1 MNDIRYAQSPLL
13 DMKTPVWRSRFI
25 MAGLALVFLG
35 LVGRAI
41 HVQVLSKEFLQ
52 QKGEVHLVTTM
63 SLPATRGRILDRN
76 GQILASSIVTVSVA
90 VRPRQVREEDGV
102 KRAQL
107 AKILDVPQAEL
118 DRKLDDVSKNFVW
131 LKRYLDASVAAEV
144 AALKMKGLEVQRDF
158 FRKYPEGA
166 AAAHVVGF
174 AGDSNVGLEGAE
186 RLYEKE
192 LAGRP
197 GSRRVI
203 RDQLGHVIEVVGEEE
218 PPVDGQDVY
227 LSIDARIQAY
237 AYRKLRDAVMQH
249 KARAGSVVALDALTG
264 EIIAMVNY
272 PSYEP
277 EEWPN
282 REKWKKA
289 GQERFRNMALAEAFE
304 PGSSMKPVTVAM
316 ALDAGQVTPQTLINT
331 APGYYQLDRFT
342 IRDVHNYGTLTVE
355 GVIKK
360 SSNVG
365 SLKISQKLQPQQMWD
380 SYTALGFGQRPE
392 IGLKGAALGRLR
404 PWKQWRPTEKATMSY
419 GYGLSASL
427 VQLARAYSAF
437 AGDGHVTRL
446 RLNRVDENHPLE
458 QGARVFTAK
467 TAGAIRKMLQMATGP
482 GGTGQQAQTDSY
494 SVGGKSGTARKL
506 VGRSYGDGKY
516 RSWFVGMAPIS
527 DPKLVIVVMIDE
539 PSSGGYYGGLVAAP
553 LFSLVTE
560 QALRTLGVQPDLK
573 IKPQIVSDAAEES
586 M

>member
-90 VRPRQVREEDGV
+90 ARPRQVREEDGI

-437 AGDGHVTRL
+437 AGDGRVARL

-573 IKPQIVSDAAEES
+573 VKPQIVSDAAEES

>member
-52 QKGEVHLVTTM
+52 QKGEVYLVTTM

-90 VRPRQVREEDGV
+90 ARPRQVREEDGI

-227 LSIDARIQAY
+227 LSIDARIQY
-237 AYRKLRDAVMQH
+237 KNCSFTFSYFDAKVEC
-249 KARAGSVVALDALTG
+249 LALTR
-264 EIIAMVNY
+264 
-272 PSYEP
+272 S
-277 EEWPN
+277 EE
-282 REKWKKA
+282 R
-289 GQERFRNMALAEAFE
+289 R
-304 PGSSMKPVTVAM
+304 
-316 ALDAGQVTPQTLINT
+316 
-331 APGYYQLDRFT
+331 
-342 IRDVHNYGTLTVE
+342 
-355 GVIKK
+355 
-360 SSNVG
+360 VG
-365 SLKISQKLQPQQMWD
+365 K
-380 SYTALGFGQRPE
+380 E
-392 IGLKGAALGRLR
+392 C
-404 PWKQWRPTEKATMSY
+404 
-419 GYGLSASL
+419 
-427 VQLARAYSAF
+427 
-437 AGDGHVTRL
+437 
-446 RLNRVDENHPLE
+446 
-458 QGARVFTAK
+458 
-467 TAGAIRKMLQMATGP
+467 
-482 GGTGQQAQTDSY
+482 
-494 SVGGKSGTARKL
+494 
-506 VGRSYGDGKY
+506 RSRWSPYH
-516 RSWFVGMAPIS
+516 
-527 DPKLVIVVMIDE
+527 
-539 PSSGGYYGGLVAAP
+539 
-553 LFSLVTE
+553 
-560 QALRTLGVQPDLK
+560 
-573 IKPQIVSDAAEES
+573 
-586 M
+586 

>member
-90 VRPRQVREEDGV
+90 ARPRQVREEDGI

-218 PPVDGQDVY
+218 APVDGQDVY

-437 AGDGHVTRL
+437 AGDGRVTRL

-553 LFSLVTE
+553 LFSKVTE

-573 IKPQIVSDAAEES
+573 VKPQIVSDAAEES

>member
-90 VRPRQVREEDGV
+90 ARPRQVREEDGI

-437 AGDGHVTRL
+437 AGDGRVTRL
-446 RLNRVDENHPLE
+446 RLNRVDEDHPLE

-467 TAGAIRKMLQMATGP
+467 TASAIRKMLQMATGP

-527 DPKLVIVVMIDE
+527 DPKLIIVVMIDE

-573 IKPQIVSDAAEES
+573 VKPQIVSDAAEES

>member
-1 MNDIRYAQSPLL
+1 
-13 DMKTPVWRSRFI
+13 
-25 MAGLALVFLG
+25 
-35 LVGRAI
+35 
-41 HVQVLSKEFLQ
+41 
-52 QKGEVHLVTTM
+52 
-63 SLPATRGRILDRN
+63 
-76 GQILASSIVTVSVA
+76 
-90 VRPRQVREEDGV
+90 
-102 KRAQL
+102 
-107 AKILDVPQAEL
+107 
-118 DRKLDDVSKNFVW
+118 
-131 LKRYLDASVAAEV
+131 
-144 AALKMKGLEVQRDF
+144 
-158 FRKYPEGA
+158 
-166 AAAHVVGF
+166 
-174 AGDSNVGLEGAE
+174 
-186 RLYEKE
+186 
-192 LAGRP
+192 
-197 GSRRVI
+197 
-203 RDQLGHVIEVVGEEE
+203 
-218 PPVDGQDVY
+218 
-227 LSIDARIQAY
+227 
-237 AYRKLRDAVMQH
+237 MQH

-506 VGRSYGDGKY
+506 VGRAYGEGKY
-516 RSWFVGMAPIS
+516 RSWFVGLAPIS
-527 DPKLVIVVMIDE
+527 DPRLVIVVMIDE

-553 LFSLVTE
+553 LFSKVTE

-573 IKPQIVSDAAEES
+573 VKPQIVSDAAEES